1 MKIAIST
8 LKNAAM
14 ILLLSFAVF
23 SVVRFTGYN
32 KILNNNNSIMDYLD
46 NQNTLLSVK
55 IDSLQK
61 LYLEKELSYIKLDSI
76 FENKNKQYNLLKL
89 ENSYLQSKLADI
101 ENDMI
106 NITSDSSYNYLMHR
120 YIPKTDSVSY
130 KFAPNQVK
138 FIHKD
143 VLFLDQNLKLNKNLN
158 ETVETLFDLYT
169 NSNLMFNTCEN
180 QKSILLD
187 QKDLMQNSI
196 NNLTEINKSYTKEIK
211 KQRVKSTAFG
221 IGAAGL
227 VTYIIIKSVSNK

>member
-32 KILNNNNSIMDYLD
+32 KILNNNNGIMDYLD

-76 FENKNKQYNLLKL
+76 IDNRNKQLNKLKL
-89 ENSYLQSKLADI
+89 ENRDLQLKLANL
-101 ENDMI
+101 ENEMA
-106 NITSDSSYNYLMHR
+106 NISSDSSYNYLMHR

-143 VLFLDQNLKLNKNLN
+143 VLFLDQNIKLNKNLN

-211 KQRVKSTAFG
+211 KQRIKSTAFG

>member
-1 MKIAIST
+1 MNISGNLLKNIAIGI
-8 LKNAAM
+8 LGAACLYSVLT
-14 ILLLSFAVF
+14 ITNYNHLLQVNEAVSQYLEHEN
-23 SVVRFTGYN
+23 SVIKKKY
-32 KILNNNNSIMDYLD
+32 
-46 NQNTLLSVK
+46 
-55 IDSLQK
+55 DSLQVEYNK
-61 LYLEKELSYIKLDSI
+61 QQLNYIKLDSI

-143 VLFLDQNLKLNKNLN
+143 VLFLDQNIKLNKKLN

-180 QKSILLD
+180 QKSILLN